1 MNRFR
6 QRLRADQDYQA
17 LLVAALCHDIGK
29 LLQRGSSSGAKQA
42 VGDRYRW
49 YDPGRAGV
57 VHEMWGADF
66 ARRHFPEA
74 PLVETLILRHH
85 RPESDLE
92 QLLRSADHLA
102 AGERDQD
109 PASDQPETSPL
120 LNVLSEVRGIKGW
133 APESPPLSY
142 LPLRPVA
149 VTREALFPVATPESA
164 IGPGDY
170 AALAEAFDRAL
181 TELAVD
187 EAFPV
192 RFAQLQALAWQ
203 YLSAVPSAVYRSVPD
218 ISLFDHHK
226 ATAAVAAC
234 LYQGWKEGTL
244 STRAVV
250 DPFEQA
256 DQPLLLLVGGDV
268 SGVQSFIYN
277 VTHAGALRGLKG
289 RSAYLQFLT
298 WALAYGLAEELG
310 LPAANVLYAAGGH
323 FFLLAPLGSES
334 VVETY
339 RQRVER
345 VLLDAHQG
353 DLAVVMASAVVRP
366 QDLKV
371 GGLGSVWSALFAAL
385 AERKEQKLL
394 EPLREDPSRVL
405 GPFGEGGGRDRCAS
419 CRREMDRRPAAE
431 DEEPALCDWCES
443 FAELGWQLAHL
454 GREGSI
460 RWRPVSPRP
469 LSGQAGNWRVVL
481 AALGWEVDLQREA
494 SAQSGGYL
502 LAFHELPEPRVGA
515 AGVFPMALHAP
526 LVDGKVRDFGEL
538 SDSACGLKRWG
549 ILRADVDDLG
559 KVFAHGLGDRQ
570 SLSRYAALSS
580 RLALFFGAWVDHLVH
595 EVGGEK
601 AYAIYSGGDDLFV
614 VASWDVLPELARRL
628 REDFRAFCGGNPH
641 LTLSA
646 AIYLAPSDKFPV
658 RQAAEDAGSDL
669 DGKAKG
675 HARTVRGQRV
685 EKDAVAFLGVACGW
699 DDEWTVV
706 EKIQK
711 RLVELVEGGVARAVL
726 RWAMAAAELY
736 TDKRSNGTI
745 RPIWRFYYQLDRMA
759 RRYPQHGVAIRELG
773 QWLLADHAA
782 LGGRLALAA
791 RWAEFLTRKEV
802 RAHEREA
809 SARAEARA
817 SGRAARLG

>member
-1 MNRFR
+1 
-6 QRLRADQDYQA
+6 
-17 LLVAALCHDIGK
+17 
-29 LLQRGSSSGAKQA
+29 
-42 VGDRYRW
+42 
-49 YDPGRAGV
+49 
-57 VHEMWGADF
+57 MWGADF

-92 QLLRSADHLA
+92 QILRSADHLA

-109 PASDQPETSPL
+109 PASDQPEISPL
-120 LNVLSEVRGIKGW
+120 LNVLSEVRGIKGC
-133 APESPPLSY
+133 ARESPPLSY
-142 LPLRPVA
+142 LPLRPVS
-149 VTREALFPVATPESA
+149 VTREALFPVATPEAA

-170 AALAEAFDRAL
+170 GALAEGFDRAL
-181 TELAVD
+181 TELAAD
-187 EAFPV
+187 ETFSV
-192 RFAQLQALAWQ
+192 WFAQLQALSWK

-234 LYQGWKEGTL
+234 LYQGWKEGSL
-244 STRAVV
+244 PTRVVV

-256 DQPLLLLVGGDV
+256 DQPVLLLVGGDV
-268 SGVQSFIYN
+268 SGVQAFIYN

-323 FFLLAPLGSES
+323 FFVLAPLGSES
-334 VVETY
+334 VVEAY
-339 RQRVER
+339 HRRVER

-353 DLAVVMASAVVRP
+353 DLAVVMASAVVRV
-366 QDLKV
+366 QDLRV
-371 GGLGSVWSALFAAL
+371 GGLGAVWSALFAAL

-405 GPFGEGGGRDRCAS
+405 GPFGEGGDLKRCAS
-419 CRREMDRRPAAE
+419 CRREIGRLPSVE

-443 FAELGWQLAHL
+443 FAELGWRLAHL

-460 RWRPVSPRP
+460 RWRPVPPRP
-469 LSGQAGNWRVVL
+469 LPARTGNWQAVL
-481 AALGWEVDLQREA
+481 AALGWEVELHTQTT
-494 SAQSGGYL
+494 AQSGAYL
-502 LAFHELPEPRVGA
+502 LTFHELLSPRVGA

-526 LVDGKVRDFGEL
+526 LVDGKVREFEDL
-538 SDSACGLKRWG
+538 SDSARGLKRWG

-559 KVFAHGLGDRQ
+559 KVFAHGLGERQ

-580 RLALFFGAWVDHLVH
+580 RLSLFFGAWVDHLVAA
-595 EVGGEK
+595 VGAER

-675 HARTVRGQRV
+675 HARIVRGQRV

-699 DDEWTVV
+699 DDEWPVV

-711 RLVELVEGGVARAVL
+711 RLVEIIEGGVARAVL

-736 TDKRSNGTI
+736 TDRQPNGTT
-745 RPIWRFYYQLDRMA
+745 RPIWRLYYQLDRMA

-773 QWLLADHAA
+773 QWLLADHAT
-782 LGGRLALAA
+782 LGSRLALAA

-802 RAHEREA
+802 RAHERGA
-809 SARAEARA
+809 GARAEARV
-817 SGRAARLG
+817 SDRAAGLGSR